1 MNLTSV
7 PETMAVRAKLLPENG
22 LISQIAMSA
31 MDNWGGEIKE
41 QAVPVLVII
50 EGLTLYLSEADMQRI
65 FAVISG
71 RFQKVVVF
79 VEIMNEHNE
88 TELLD

>member
-7 PETMAVRAKLLPENG
+7 PETMAMRAKLLQENG

-50 EGLTLYLSEADMQRI
+50 EGLTMYLSEADVQRI

>member
-7 PETMAVRAKLLPENG
+7 PETMAMRAKLLPENG

-50 EGLTLYLSEADMQRI
+50 EGLTMYLSEADVQRI